1 MRRRLLTGVYVGVL
15 LHVGLLVE
23 ALAAELARVGARVG
37 VDEQVRG
44 ERRRALERLAALAAL
59 ERPVGAVNGP
69 VLAQTD
75 RVTERLAARAALV
88 RTTSAAVRT
97 TTVHL
102 RRHPATVLS
111 RQNYL

>member
-1 MRRRLLTGVYVGVL
+1 VYVGVL

-59 ERPVGAVNGP
+59 ERPVGAVDGP

-88 RTTSAAVRT
+88 RTTSAAVRA